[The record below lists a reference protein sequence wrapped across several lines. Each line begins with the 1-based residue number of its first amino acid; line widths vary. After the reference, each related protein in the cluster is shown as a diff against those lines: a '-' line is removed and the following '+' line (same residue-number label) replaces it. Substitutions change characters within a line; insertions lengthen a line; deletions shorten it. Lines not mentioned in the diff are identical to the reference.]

1 MNEAKGKRQK
11 LLNCLQSD
19 ICKNYRLHYED
30 FYDQFDKFLFNYSIL
45 LLNPSKKNDLLCS
58 QLLFLGCTSHFFS
71 RGKQRVDSD
80 GGSGGDDDGG
90 MRVMDLSSG
99 SGDDYSDVSIGRKSN
114 QESVRESDEG
124 EAMLAENLEQKKK
137 EILEVMGKEKDGI
150 SDTTMLRK
158 DDGNPLI
165 ACEHLNEY
173 INRLMLKSKEVINY
187 TEELFFLLCQLAI
200 HYKHN
205 LYSSVLMSLI
215 KVTKII
221 KKYIDIV
228 KYVQILIF
236 LSDVK
241 LNRAKA
247 YIFKCMIHAVMFVN
261 RRTKDEALKRKILLL
276 LHEAF
281 IENGQKKR
289 IRRKYTASNATDATT
304 YCTTD
309 GMGLPQCS
317 LLAGMEVSEQVN
329 NFACSVLIELLK
341 KNVYANRRN
350 INFLCEGIF
359 FKNVKIVKCICF
371 ALLGK
376 YDNKDFVVKME
387 KMKED
392 RNKDVEQLKSISN
405 QSHQKLTKA
414 KIKKLNQQK
423 VIDSIYDPYTFT
435 SNIFNLITTKYRYN
449 NGIIK
454 MLLLNVLCRIYQRH
468 KIVEENFFVYY
479 EDILKITKNKNI
491 VSKYLCLLIQ
501 SIHDHIPITLVR
513 KIVYVLIKQFLS
525 SHLSEEY
532 IYLIINTIIEIILK
546 CPNCL
551 NDDIF
556 QSVIV
561 FKDFKNKPIAVL
573 IRRFINICRDV
584 NPSILEK
591 KLLDKKTAILMHKRK
606 FENFTDRD
614 SDANTI
620 LRFSYILYGG
630 KKHMGRISEAGIDKA
645 GIDKAGIDEAGIDE
659 AGNDEAG
666 NDEAGNDEAGNDE
679 AGNDESGSDKAE
691 NDKSGNDE
699 SGNDESGND
708 KAEND
713 KSGNDESGNDESG
726 NDEAGSD
733 EAGSDEAGND
743 ESGSD
748 DESDGA
754 GNEDESDSANATNDA
769 NAANTANAANITN
782 TGGDKVQKKRT
793 RREERRK
800 RVLEVRKRN
809 VEVLS
814 ERILTDD
821 DFRKLRKMRDYIESN
836 GNVALS
842 ELVSICNAEGGDEE
856 SDDSS
861 SEDGREKLITEEDL
875 QLKKKI
881 KKKHLTKIK
890 ENKTEYQRFKTNK
903 EKDKKKSVMMLM
915 QKLKRKKKNAVTQYG
930 KLKKKLKGKLA
941 ARAKKR
947 GILNRRV
954 AKKLGRRKR

>member
-71 RGKQRVDSD
+71 RGKQRVDSNGGYVGDD
-80 GGSGGDDDGG
+80 GGYVGDDGGGDDGGG
-90 MRVMDLSSG
+90 MRAMDLSSG
-99 SGDDYSDVSIGRKSN
+99 SGDDYSDVSIGRKSD
-114 QESVRESDEG
+114 QESARESDEG
-124 EAMLAENLEQKKK
+124 DAMLAKNLEQKKK
-137 EILEVMGKEKDGI
+137 EILAVMGKEKDGT
-150 SDTTMLRK
+150 SDTSVLRK
-158 DDGNPLI
+158 GDDNPLI
-165 ACEHLNEY
+165 ACENLNEY
-173 INRLMLKSKEVINY
+173 INRLMLKSKDVINY
-187 TEELFFLLCQLAI
+187 TEELFFLLCQLAV

-221 KKYIDIV
+221 KKYIDTV
-228 KYVQILIF
+228 KYVQILIY

-247 YIFKCMIHAVMFVN
+247 YIFKCLIHVVMFVN
-261 RRTKDEALKRKILLL
+261 RGTKDEELKRKILLL

-289 IRRKYTASNATDATT
+289 IRRKYTGSNATDATT
-304 YCTTD
+304 YGAND
-309 GMGLPQCS
+309 KVGLTQCS
-317 LLAGMEVSEQVN
+317 FLAGMEISEQVN

-405 QSHQKLTKA
+405 QSHKKLTKG
-414 KIKKLNQQK
+414 KIKKLNEQK
-423 VIDSIYDPYTFT
+423 IIDSIYDPYTFT
-435 SNIFNLITTKYRYN
+435 SNIFNLITTKYRYK

-468 KIVEENFFVYY
+468 KIVEENFFIYF
-479 EDILKITKNKNI
+479 EDILKRTKNKNI

-501 SIHDHIPITLVR
+501 SIHDYIPVTLVR

-546 CPNCL
+546 CPHCL
-551 NDDIF
+551 NEDIF

-561 FKDFKNKPIAVL
+561 FKDYKNKPIATL
-573 IRRFINICRDV
+573 IKRFINVCRDV
-584 NPSILEK
+584 NPCILEK
-591 KLLDKKTAILMHKRK
+591 KFLNKKTAILMHQRK
-606 FENFTDRD
+606 FQNFTDRD
-614 SDANTI
+614 SHENTI
-620 LRFSYILYGG
+620 LSFSYILYGG
-630 KKHMGRISEAGIDKA
+630 KKRMGRIREPGSDKPGIDKPGSDKPGSDKPGSDKPGSDKPGNEDESDEAGIDEAEIEDESDEA
-645 GIDKAGIDEAGIDE
+645 GIDEAEIEDESDEAGIDE
-659 AGNDEAG
+659 AG
-666 NDEAGNDEAGNDE
+666 
-679 AGNDESGSDKAE
+679 
-691 NDKSGNDE
+691 
-699 SGNDESGND
+699 
-708 KAEND
+708 
-713 KSGNDESGNDESG
+713 
-726 NDEAGSD
+726 
-733 EAGSDEAGND
+733 
-743 ESGSD
+743 SD
-748 DESDGA
+748 DESQIGSEAERDTA
-754 GNEDESDSANATNDA
+754 STASAANAA
-769 NAANTANAANITN
+769 NAANTANTANTANAANAAN
-782 TGGDKVQKKRT
+782 AEGDKVRKKRT

-842 ELVSICNAEGGDEE
+842 ELVSICNEEEGSDEE
-856 SDDSS
+856 SDDS